1 MLHSAKQALTFA
13 LSPAS
18 VLACMASAAV
28 LLTGCTDDSETVRR
42 IQTQRQ
48 VALQKQSQQDHLGET
63 VSLLSQFVGLNEEK
77 ASRQISYHLNQW
89 SQNQSGDGD
98 SVEMPELASTLTDVL
113 PEENLRTEVLRDE
126 FQPSDVSVLRD
137 AYLFR
142 QAVQWIDDP
151 IREDPLLVD
160 WLKDLSGEIG
170 EDAASQL
177 RTACRLFDWTV
188 RNVAVEPLDSSTN
201 VPPQV
206 PQPQFPFGMKLEGP
220 GYRQTLYQTIWRGRG
235 DSIQRANVFTALC
248 EQAGVISAVLARQS
262 DEDGALTPWAVGVLA
277 GHQVYLFETELGLP
291 IPGPDQVGI
300 ATLEQARKEPT
311 VMRRLDVAGYF
322 DYPYSRTDIQQ
333 SVALLNSRMQA
344 ISPRMKK
351 LEDGLTGDRRMTL
364 YVDVDAVAE
373 KLDAIPG
380 VAGVRMWT
388 MPLLAEIYQAEARR
402 MVARDP
408 LFSFYYTSR
417 WAVLEGQDEMARN
430 LSSGRWQHLTG
441 QFADDDIEG
450 VKGARTRYLEQR
462 APEFEISDLR
472 INVDLQK
479 RYGLR
484 RGLGIDSSQY
494 DQQLQQIQMFMR
506 LGKRTATHWLALV
519 QYDDGRFDT
528 AANWFEKRV
537 LDEDQMSM
545 WEDSARYN
553 LARAKE
559 HAQEWD
565 EVEEL
570 LKSERTYSGHG
581 NRLRARLIDKSF
593 RE

>member
-1 MLHSAKQALTFA
+1 MLHFAKQAMTFA
-13 LSPAS
+13 SSPAS
-18 VLACMASAAV
+18 VLAWMAAAAV
-28 LLTGCTDDSETVRR
+28 LLTGCTDDSDTVRR

-89 SQNQSGDGD
+89 SQNQSSDGG
-98 SVEMPELASTLTDVL
+98 SGEIPALASTLTDVIS
-113 PEENLRTEVLRDE
+113 EENLRAEILREE
-126 FQPSDVSVLRD
+126 FQPTDVAVLRD

-142 QAVQWIDDP
+142 HAVQWMDDP

-160 WLKDLSGEIG
+160 WLKGLSAEIG
-170 EDAASQL
+170 EDAAAQL

-188 RNVAVEPLDSSTN
+188 RNIAAEPLDSSEG
-201 VPPQV
+201 VPPQI
-206 PQPQFPFGMKLEGP
+206 PRPALPFGMKLEGP

-235 DSIQRANVFTALC
+235 DPIQRANVFTALC
-248 EQAGVISAVLARQS
+248 EQAGVRAAVLALQS
-262 DEDGALTPWAVGVLA
+262 DEDGSLTPWSVGVLA
-277 GHQVYLFETELGLP
+277 GDQIYLFETELGLP

-322 DYPYSRTDIQQ
+322 DYPLSRTDVQQ
-333 SVALLNSRMQA
+333 SVALLNARVEA

-351 LEDGLTGDRRMTL
+351 LQNGLTGDRRMTL
-364 YVDVDAVAE
+364 YLDVDAVA
-373 KLDAIPG
+373 KQLDAIPG
-380 VAGVRMWT
+380 IAGVRIWSL
-388 MPLLAEIYQAEARR
+388 PLLTQIYQAEAER
-402 MVARDP
+402 MVERDP
-408 LFSFYYTSR
+408 LFSFWYLSR
-417 WAVLEGQDEMARN
+417 WAVLDGEDDMARN

-441 QFADDDIEG
+441 HFSDDEIEG
-450 VKGARTRYLEQR
+450 IKGARTRYLEQR
-462 APEFEISDLR
+462 APEFEIEDLR

-484 RGLGIDSSQY
+484 RGLGIESSQY

-528 AANWFEKRV
+528 AANWFGKRV

-553 LARAKE
+553 FARAKE
-559 HAQEWD
+559 HAKEWD

-570 LKSERTYSGHG
+570 LKSERTYSEHG
-581 NRLRARLIDKSF
+581 NRLRARLIAKSF
-593 RE
+593 QE